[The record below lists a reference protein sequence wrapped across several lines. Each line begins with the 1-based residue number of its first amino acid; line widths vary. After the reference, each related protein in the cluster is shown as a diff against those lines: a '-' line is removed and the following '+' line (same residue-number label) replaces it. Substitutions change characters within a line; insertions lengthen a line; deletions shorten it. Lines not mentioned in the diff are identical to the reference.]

1 MPVFWLV
8 FLSLPIWVGCE
19 GCRSDGRG
27 DSGSEADP
35 DAPTSDFTFGG
46 AQPLPM
52 GESPGQVGLKP
63 GHWFTA
69 TETIRSNR
77 GDVRGTLRQSVEL
90 PPPPPR
96 QDPLDGEL
104 PPLVPA
110 APQAAVRFPLVSERP
125 AVLPKQ
131 RTRRLESRMLAAAP
145 PSYRRGAGALLGGQL
160 FSGGQSSVLETG
172 RRAVKLME
180 PQEYFFVILTKRP
193 ERFSSLQSADW
204 VRPPVD
210 DSQFNTDVPTNYRLV
225 VPKADGVLP
234 LPETMLDWT
243 STAVL
248 LWDDLE
254 PTALTA
260 EQTRGIADWVHFGG
274 RLIVNGPA
282 AGAAFGRSELSA
294 FLPISIEGSGELE
307 PASVESLL
315 ARWSVAGDNST
326 DQQAALVRERTGRL
340 FTEGTAHPTAY
351 AVRDCADLVWVRR
364 VGRGQVVVARFDLAS
379 DWMLGWRSRD
389 SFFNAALLGRPA
401 RRYVKIED
409 AFNQR
414 YVSDTTVGS
423 AGPSVGPSVG
433 ASVDATIN
441 TGFRLI
447 ARDGR
452 LPRVEG
458 ESEGG
463 GRSAS
468 ARVDETAAADQTA
481 AADDGVGER
490 ESTRRPV
497 AIGEFVSHP
506 VQGVGGWR
514 DDSDAAMLTLESLRS
529 ESGVAIPPR
538 SFVMQAL
545 AIYLVVLI
553 PLNYAV
559 FWLIGRL
566 EWAWLAVPVIGLG
579 GAAWIARGASLDVGL
594 ARSRTEIAIL
604 EMHADY
610 PRGHLTRFV
619 SLYNSLSR
627 RYDLA
632 FESPDAAAAPVGILG
647 KSRGD
652 DDASGPVTIRHGYAA
667 GPILSGVPVASNRTR
682 IFHAEQVIDLGGSVV
697 LADDSLRNGT
707 SFDLLDAWLVR
718 KSADGEI
725 AVAGL
730 GRCDAGSRVRVRWTA
745 GPVVGLDGSLP
756 LRVDRLMGPLSRT
769 DTLPAGSTRLVAR
782 CDSPMPG
789 LSITPEA
796 AQQNVG
802 TVVIVHLEL
811 PPVRIG
817 GGDENL
823 LPDRLEK
830 QRQNQEQ
837 AASDD

>member
-1 MPVFWLV
+1 MSVFWLV

-19 GCRSDGRG
+19 GCRSDGG
-27 DSGSEADP
+27 GENASETDP
-35 DAPTSDFTFGG
+35 SAPTSDFTFGG

-52 GESPGQVGLKP
+52 GDSPGQMGLKP

-77 GDVRGTLRQSVEL
+77 GDVRGTLRQGVES

-96 QDPLDGEL
+96 QDQLDSEL
-104 PPLVPA
+104 PPLDPS
-110 APQAAVRFPLVSERP
+110 APKPAVRFPLVSERP

-131 RTRRLESRMLAAAP
+131 RTRRLESRLLAAAP
-145 PSYRRGAGALLGGQL
+145 PSFRRGSGALLGGQL

-172 RRAVKLME
+172 RRAVKLLE

-210 DSQFNTDVPTNYRLV
+210 DNQFNTDVPTNYRLV
-225 VPKADGVLP
+225 LPKSDGVLP
-234 LPETMLDWT
+234 LAETMLDWT

-260 EQTRGIADWVHFGG
+260 EQTRAISDWIHFGG

-282 AGAAFGRSELSA
+282 AGAAFGRSELA
-294 FLPISIEGSGELE
+294 GLLPISIEGSGELE

-315 ARWSVAGDNST
+315 VGWSVAGDNSI

-340 FTEGTAHPTAY
+340 FTEGTAHPSAI
-351 AVRDCADLVWVRR
+351 AVRDCADLVWSRR
-364 VGRGQVVVARFDLAS
+364 VGRGQVVVARFDLTS
-379 DWMLGWRSRD
+379 DWVLGWRSRD
-389 SFFNAALLGRPA
+389 SFFNAALLGRPG

-414 YVSDTTVGS
+414 YVTDAASVS
-423 AGPSVGPSVG
+423 AGPLVGQ
-433 ASVDATIN
+433 SVDATIN
-441 TGFRLI
+441 SGFRLI
-447 ARDGR
+447 GRDGR
-452 LPRVEG
+452 L
-458 ESEGG
+458 
-463 GRSAS
+463 
-468 ARVDETAAADQTA
+468 TAI
-481 AADDGVGER
+481 VGEPQSDGR
-490 ESTRRPV
+490 TATAVDDEITGQTDSAMRSTAV
-497 AIGEFVSHP
+497 NDFVSHP

-514 DDSDAAMLTLESLRS
+514 DDSDVATLTLESLRA

-553 PLNYAV
+553 PLNYIV
-559 FWLIGRL
+559 FWLVGRL

-604 EMHADY
+604 EVHGDY

-632 FESPDAAAAPVGILG
+632 FDSPDAAAAPVGILG

-652 DDASGPVTIRHGYAA
+652 DDSSGPVTIRYGYGDGPVLA
-667 GPILSGVPVASNRTR
+667 GLSVASNRTR

-707 SFDLLDAWLVR
+707 SFDLMDAWLVR

-725 AVAGL
+725 AVAAL
-730 GRCDAGSRVRVRWTA
+730 GRCDAGSRVRVRWTDA
-745 GPVVGLDGSLP
+745 PVVGPVAGLGDSLP
-756 LRVDRLMGPLSRT
+756 LRVDRLMGPLSRA
-769 DTLPAGSTRLVAR
+769 DSLPAGSTRLVAR
-782 CDSPMPG
+782 CESPMPG

-802 TVVIVHLEL
+802 TVVVVHLEL

-817 GGDENL
+817 DGDENL
-823 LPDRLEK
+823 MPDRLEK
-830 QRQNQEQ
+830 QRRNQEQ